1 MSKIIRVEFYR
12 TEFGNEPVREWLSA
26 MPLPDKK
33 IIGTDIRT
41 VEMGWPK
48 GLPLVRKL
56 ERDLWEV
63 RIKLP
68 GRIVRVFFTILDG
81 SMILLHG
88 IIKKSQKTPKEDL
101 ELSRKR
107 KNQVITGRNDAQ

>member
-26 MPLPDKK
+26 MSLPDKK

-68 GRIVRVFFTILDG
+68 GRIVRVFFTVLDG

-88 IIKKSQKTPKEDL
+88 IIKKSQKTAKEDL

-107 KNQVITGRNDAQ
+107 RNEVFFGRREV